1 MRDGRPDGFAES
13 RRSRPAN
20 GGFTGWRGSRPFWG
34 GLWVIVGGVVLVLAP
49 LASLPLIVQ
58 QGVAGVSGSLFGL
71 LLAAVGVL
79 AWAQPRQR
87 VLLGV
92 VAMLLSLASIVT
104 ANFGGFGLG
113 TACGITGGALLLAWL
128 PSAAASDRPEPSGD
142 HEPAPMAER
151 TRVLTALPL
160 AMVMA
165 TGMAPGIRDDD
176 GRLVPATAR
185 SSLTAGTLTMR
196 GARFGGVV
204 DRRTAHGSR
213 RYVKLLMD
221 EAVIDGGTHRF
232 RHSGGTIR
240 QDLPRMTLS
249 GDVVLYVT
257 GMRARLAGVALTF
270 TPAFPPPLLPSRL
283 TVTDVRLSDPFT
295 HAARVRVDGFGQRSK
310 A

>member
-1 MRDGRPDGFAES
+1 MRDGRRGGFA
-13 RRSRPAN
+13 R
-20 GGFTGWRGSRPFWG
+20 WRGSRPFWG
-34 GLWVIVGGVVLVLAP
+34 GLWVIVGGVVLVVAP

-71 LLAAVGVL
+71 LLVAVGVL

-113 TACGITGGALLLAWL
+113 TACGLVGGALLLAWL
-128 PSAAASDRPEPSGD
+128 PAAAPEPSGD
-142 HEPAPMAER
+142 REPAPRAER

-160 AMVMA
+160 AVVVA
-165 TGMAPGIRDDD
+165 TGPAPGVGARHED
-176 GRLVPATAR
+176 PATAP
-185 SSLTAGTLTMR
+185 SSLTAGALTMR

-204 DRRTAHGSR
+204 HRRTADGSR
-213 RYVKLLMD
+213 PYLKLLMD

-232 RHSGGTIR
+232 RHSGGTTR

-270 TPAFPPPLLPSRL
+270 TPALPPPVLPSRL

-295 HAARVRVDGFGQRSK
+295 HAARVRIDGFAQRSE

>member
-1 MRDGRPDGFAES
+1 MTEPVRFA
-13 RRSRPAN
+13 R
-20 GGFTGWRGSRPFWG
+20 WRGSRPFWG

-58 QGVAGVSGSLFGL
+58 QGVAGVSGSVFGL
-71 LLAAVGVL
+71 LLVAVGVL
-79 AWAQPRQR
+79 GWTQPRQR

-113 TACGITGGALLLAWL
+113 TACGLVGGALLLAWL
-128 PSAAASDRPEPSGD
+128 PAAAPEPSHD
-142 HEPAPMAER
+142 LEPVRRMER
-151 TRVLTALPL
+151 TRALTALPL
-160 AMVMA
+160 AVVMA
-165 TGMAPGIRDDD
+165 SGPAPLARHED
-176 GRLVPATAR
+176 PASAP

-196 GARFGGVV
+196 GVRFGGVV
-204 DRRTAHGSR
+204 QHVTANGFR
-213 RYVKLLMD
+213 RYLKLLMD
-221 EAVIDGGTHRF
+221 EATIDGGTHRF
-232 RHSGGTIR
+232 RHSGGTTR

-257 GMRARLAGVALTF
+257 GVRARLAGVAVTF

-295 HAARVRVDGFGQRSK
+295 HVARVRIDGFGQRSE